1 MFDID
6 PDRYRVLD
14 LSLEVIPGASRDRFF
29 DITEG
34 RLADDALKYDV
45 RTHTHV
51 GTHVEAPL
59 HFFKR
64 GTSITDLPLSAYMG
78 RGILAAFQLE
88 SDDPAITPQVLEHT
102 IGDIIRRGDI
112 VAARNDAE
120 AGDPPYF
127 TPDAARWLRDH
138 EVKMIVVEDVRLS
151 KDIPTGNEFHEILMS
166 RGATFVEFASGLDQI
181 ARREFYVMALPIRVR
196 GLDSAWCRLIAIE
209 EK

>member
-6 PDRYRVLD
+6 PKRYRVLD
-14 LSLEVIPGASRDRFF
+14 LSLEIVPGASKDRFF

-51 GTHVEAPL
+51 GTHVEGPL

-64 GTSITDLPLSAYMG
+64 GTAISDLPLSAYMG
-78 RGILAAFQLE
+78 RGILAAFRIE
-88 SDDPAITPQVLEHT
+88 SADPAITPQILEKM
-102 IGDIIRRGDI
+102 IGDIIKPGDI
-112 VAARNDAE
+112 VVARHDAKGFE
-120 AGDPPYF
+120 PPYF
-127 TPDAARWLRDH
+127 TPDAARWLRDRRI
-138 EVKMIVVEDVRLS
+138 KLLVVDDVRLS

-166 RGATFVEFASGLDQI
+166 KDVTFVEFASGLEQL
-181 ARREFYVMALPIRVR
+181 AKREFYVMALPISIK
-196 GLDSAWCRLIAIE
+196 GIDSAWCRLIAIE